1 MHLYFTKLPSRNNDL
16 ASKLSKS
23 NAYPEINFISRNLKA
38 VGALLGHYLRH
49 ASTRTESLMTELT
62 TEELLGPPPDI
73 APKSDVESETV
84 APNFSKVKVDL
95 SLKPFGS
102 IRLSLFRWQIFSK
115 SLDQWPYFPLEIDFL
130 LPVL

>member
-1 MHLYFTKLPSRNNDL
+1 
-16 ASKLSKS
+16 
-23 NAYPEINFISRNLKA
+23 
-38 VGALLGHYLRH
+38 
-49 ASTRTESLMTELT
+49 MTELT